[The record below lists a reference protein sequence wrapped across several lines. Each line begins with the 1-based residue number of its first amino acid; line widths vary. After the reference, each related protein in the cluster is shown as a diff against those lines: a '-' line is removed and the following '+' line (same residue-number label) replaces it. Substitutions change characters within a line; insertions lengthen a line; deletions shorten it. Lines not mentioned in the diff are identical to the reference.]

1 MSSESASEPLAGR
14 LFAGYI
20 CSRRAGCEMSPPAFL
35 IVTEALFEKADST
48 CMCSQAVLHPSTNQA
63 LGSLLRRSE
72 EIRCILPG
80 MAVRKNTII
89 KKKEEIKRRCKAH
102 RQEMSSK
109 IASEPLAGRLLP
121 RLVIMHSSAETP
133 PRQNTLMC
141 RLTA

>member
-14 LFAGYI
+14 LFAGCI

-89 KKKEEIKRRCKAH
+89 KKNDK
-102 RQEMSSK
+102 
-109 IASEPLAGRLLP
+109 
-121 RLVIMHSSAETP
+121 
-133 PRQNTLMC
+133 
-141 RLTA
+141 